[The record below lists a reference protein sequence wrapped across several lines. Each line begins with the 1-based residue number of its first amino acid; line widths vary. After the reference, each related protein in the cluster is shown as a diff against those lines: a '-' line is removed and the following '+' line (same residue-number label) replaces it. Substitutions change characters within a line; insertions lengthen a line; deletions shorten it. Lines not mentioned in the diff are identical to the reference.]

1 MILRK
6 LIGSATFRNFG
17 ILVGGNAIAQAIN
30 LLFSPVLSRI
40 FDPEDFGWFYFFTSI
55 SSTIGTVAALKLELA
70 LVLPKEDSKASA
82 LFKLGIRLVFLS
94 TLLSLLIIGGIYLF
108 YEKIHFFS
116 LLIIPFIALLVYL
129 QGIQQLYL
137 NWSVRIKSF
146 RINSISRVT
155 QAVIF
160 STLAFILGVIAAPDS
175 WLLLLAFMAGYL
187 GSVILLTFGL
197 KKTLPEK
204 APDKAKELLKE
215 FKDFPVF
222 NTPHALLG
230 VFQDL
235 ATAFIITLI
244 LGSEIFGAYA
254 FAYRILK
261 APAGLIGAALFQVYL
276 SKLSEMK
283 NAGRKISPMIR
294 KTTLFLSLIS
304 LPFALIMM
312 LFGEEL
318 FVFIFSEK
326 WQYAGLIGIILTPAI
341 LLNFLTSPLSAVPL
355 VLGEQKK
362 AFLFTVATIGLKVI
376 ALIITAITK
385 NATLAF
391 ILLSLSDFIVMSTGI
406 IWYFHIAGKADR
418 KLV

>member
-1 MILRK
+1 
-6 LIGSATFRNFG
+6 
-17 ILVGGNAIAQAIN
+17 
-30 LLFSPVLSRI
+30 
-40 FDPEDFGWFYFFTSI
+40 
-55 SSTIGTVAALKLELA
+55 
-70 LVLPKEDSKASA
+70 
-82 LFKLGIRLVFLS
+82 
-94 TLLSLLIIGGIYLF
+94 
-108 YEKIHFFS
+108 
-116 LLIIPFIALLVYL
+116 
-129 QGIQQLYL
+129 
-137 NWSVRIKSF
+137 
-146 RINSISRVT
+146 
-155 QAVIF
+155 
-160 STLAFILGVIAAPDS
+160 
-175 WLLLLAFMAGYL
+175 
-187 GSVILLTFGL
+187 
-197 KKTLPEK
+197 K

-326 WQYAGLIGIILTPAI
+326 WQYAGLIG
-341 LLNFLTSPLSAVPL
+341 
-355 VLGEQKK
+355 
-362 AFLFTVATIGLKVI
+362 
-376 ALIITAITK
+376 
-385 NATLAF
+385 
-391 ILLSLSDFIVMSTGI
+391 
-406 IWYFHIAGKADR
+406 
-418 KLV
+418 